1 MDSSDYENYYLG
13 RKDMDSEYGK
23 EHGHF
28 ET

>member
-1 MDSSDYENYYLG
+1 MDFSDYENFYLR

-23 EHGHF
+23 EHGHS